1 MEVRHLELLR
11 ELADRG
17 SISAVAAA
25 THRTPSAVSQQL
37 RTAQRELGAAL
48 VEPHGRGVRL
58 TDAGRLLAD
67 GAVEVAVALSAVQAR
82 WDAFR
87 DAPAGT
93 VSVAALPSAATYLF
107 PALERDLAAS
117 GVELR
122 LTELDLAE
130 AEYGAM
136 TADHDVVV
144 AHSMTSV
151 RPPGTDG
158 LVVVPVVD
166 EPIDVAMATHHRL
179 AVHGTV
185 SPADVVDEVWVGV
198 PRGFPFDTVLR
209 TIEQAT
215 GAQLDV
221 RQRLL
226 DNRLVEA
233 LVATSSRL
241 AALPRFTTPVD
252 DGLTLR
258 PLTGVP
264 AVRHLSA
271 VMRPDRARRRA
282 VRHVLD
288 SLTAAAA
295 DTARRHGVEGRR
307 PRDGATPA

>member
-1 MEVRHLELLR
+1 MDVRHLDLLR

-37 RTAQRELGAAL
+37 RTAQRELGTAL

-67 GAVEVAVALSAVQAR
+67 GAVEVATALADVQAR
-82 WDAFR
+82 WEAFR
-87 DAPAGT
+87 DVPAGT
-93 VSVAALPSAATYLF
+93 VSVAALPSAASYLF
-107 PALERDLAAS
+107 PALERDLAGS

-122 LTELDLAE
+122 LTDLDLAE
-130 AEYGAM
+130 AQYGAM

-151 RPPGTDG
+151 RPPGSDG

-166 EPIDVAMATHHRL
+166 EPIDVAMAAHHPL
-179 AVHGTV
+179 AARSTV
-185 SPADVVDEVWVGV
+185 SPADVVDAAWVGV
-198 PRGFPFDTVLR
+198 PRGFPFDTVLQNV
-209 TIEQAT
+209 EQAT
-215 GAQLDV
+215 GVRLDV

-233 LVATSSRL
+233 LVASSLRL
-241 AALPRFTTPVD
+241 AALPRFTTPVG
-252 DGLTLR
+252 DGLVLR

-264 AVRHLSA
+264 AVRHLAA

-288 SLTAAAA
+288 ALVEAARS
-295 DTARRHGVEGRR
+295 TARRHDVVV
-307 PRDGATPA
+307 